1 MTSVVQSSS
10 AHNCR
15 ATRAITARVATV
27 SPTVRWVIALS
38 LGALVLRTIDLA
50 SVPEWFTDE
59 GLWAMPARDFVLFSN
74 WAPTGYF
81 HHYLSP
87 LFSGLLAAWFTLVG
101 PGIPQGRLLDTM
113 VGVLTIPAVVLLGA
127 KLGSSSAGLFAAA
140 ALAFDGPF
148 TITNRSVLL
157 ESLQTLLLVGCAA
170 AGISHTRHR
179 YWFLALL
186 FGGALLTK
194 LLSVY
199 IAPVLIG
206 YAWHRGGRRAAVLET
221 ATLCAGGL
229 LAIGGFGAIAL
240 SDPTHF
246 WHTWSW
252 EFMLRGQG
260 PALLPGGEEGSLR
273 GSVMHFVT
281 RDPVLLAGL
290 AASLAWLVLRR
301 PPAATVF
308 VAGWIVTGVVAMSIQ
323 GYSPPRY
330 YVPLLPFAWL
340 WIMLS
345 LNDMRA
351 SGVLSRWERV
361 AVVGILLP
369 QFVYFLSAMGLYYY
383 IQGHRDPYSAR
394 LTDWVNGSLPQHA
407 SMLAPFRL
415 LVSTRVLGTGW
426 EAMTAD
432 RSLTLQ
438 DLQSNGIEY
447 VITAKDTDFEP
458 LKYTLGSVQEDSPDI
473 TEMAQFGDIR
483 LYHLTSVGQ

>member
-1 MTSVVQSSS
+1 
-10 AHNCR
+10 
-15 ATRAITARVATV
+15 
-27 SPTVRWVIALS
+27 
-38 LGALVLRTIDLA
+38 
-50 SVPEWFTDE
+50 
-59 GLWAMPARDFVLFSN
+59 
-74 WAPTGYF
+74 
-81 HHYLSP
+81 
-87 LFSGLLAAWFTLVG
+87 
-101 PGIPQGRLLDTM
+101 
-113 VGVLTIPAVVLLGA
+113 
-127 KLGSSSAGLFAAA
+127 
-140 ALAFDGPF
+140 
-148 TITNRSVLL
+148 
-157 ESLQTLLLVGCAA
+157 
-170 AGISHTRHR
+170 
-179 YWFLALL
+179 
-186 FGGALLTK
+186 
-194 LLSVY
+194 
-199 IAPVLIG
+199 
-206 YAWHRGGRRAAVLET
+206 
-221 ATLCAGGL
+221 
-229 LAIGGFGAIAL
+229 
-240 SDPTHF
+240 
-246 WHTWSW
+246 
-252 EFMLRGQG
+252 
-260 PALLPGGEEGSLR
+260 
-273 GSVMHFVT
+273 
-281 RDPVLLAGL
+281 
-290 AASLAWLVLRR
+290 
-301 PPAATVF
+301 VF

-483 LYHLTSVGQ
+483 LYHVTSVGQ